1 PTTVGTGPE
10 CQCVDHLIHPHPRL
24 NHRPP
29 QYRTR
34 RPRDPHRPR
43 PIGRTPPRRSPVL
56 RHGVPRPLRPL
67 APGLHRPLLG
77 DHHAK
82 APRHRHRT
90 QRARPC
96 PPARGH
102 RRPGHRRRTTHPQG
116 RPRRGEH
123 PRTRPR
129 DVLHLGGTQPPPQR
143 LHRPTDPHRRLLLP
157 GGRKPRPVRRLR
169 LRPGLPVRTRP
180 TAHRPRPRRPRPGP
194 APARCDRGPRPQT
207 RDVRAPHLRIHRS
220 RRKGT
225 PRGRHRRTGPHHR
238 NHPQRNNRQ
247 DTLGARTRLLLPR
260 GGPGQGKVPTW
271 RPVRSRTRT
280 PLLLP
285 LLLPGTVLRT
295 PARTQPRPLRV
306 LLQPR

>member
-1 PTTVGTGPE
+1 
-10 CQCVDHLIHPHPRL
+10 HLLPHPRR

-29 QYRTR
+29 QYRTL

-90 QRARPC
+90 QRTRPC

-116 RPRRGEH
+116 RPRGGEH

-129 DVLHLGGTQPPPQR
+129 HVLHRGGTQPPPQR
-143 LHRPTDPHRRLLLP
+143 LHRPTGPHRRLLLP
-157 GGRKPRPVRRLR
+157 GGGKPRPVRRVR
-169 LRPGLPVRTRP
+169 LRPGLPVRTQP
-180 TAHRPRPRRPRPGP
+180 TAARPPVRRPPLRPALPVRTPPTAPRPRPRRPRPGP
-194 APARCDRGPRPQT
+194 APARCHRGPRPQT
-207 RDVRAPHLRIHRS
+207 PDLRAPPLRIPRS
-220 RRKGT
+220 LRKGT

-260 GGPGQGKVPTW
+260 RGPGQGKVPTW
-271 RPVRSRTRT
+271 RPVRGRTRT
-280 PLLLP
+280 PLLQI
-285 LLLPGTVLRT
+285 GRAHV
-295 PARTQPRPLRV
+295 
-306 LLQPR
+306 